1 MASVICPV
9 LMPSLENVAINNYMT
24 DLDIFPFT
32 VVTFTCACDQ
42 NPLHNNPYIYS
53 TREYFQANFR

>member
-24 DLDIFPFT
+24 DLDIFPFL
-32 VVTFTCACDQ
+32 VVTFTCVCD
-42 NPLHNNPYIYS
+42 
-53 TREYFQANFR
+53 